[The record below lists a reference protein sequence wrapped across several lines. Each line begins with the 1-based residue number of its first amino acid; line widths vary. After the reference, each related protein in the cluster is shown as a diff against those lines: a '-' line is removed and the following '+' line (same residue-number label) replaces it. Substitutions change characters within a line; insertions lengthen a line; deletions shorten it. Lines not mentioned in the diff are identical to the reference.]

1 MRLRTQTHTSDEQPM
16 PNEPHEDIVNGRAD
30 NVVDGS
36 FGVVPDAKY
45 PEDDPRSTEAEP
57 QGPLH

>member
-1 MRLRTQTHTSDEQPM
+1 M